1 MGGGESGDRQELA
14 GRVERVGIGRRWEG
28 ERVGIE
34 RRSSE
39 VAGGEIWDRQEW
51 GTRGGVWWEGERVGR
66 DRWRGGVGWGEIRD
80 RQEEWGGRGRD

>member
-1 MGGGESGDRQELA
+1 MGIERRWEGGESGDRQKELA

-34 RRSSE
+34 RRRSE

-51 GTRGGVWWEGERVGR
+51 GTRGGVWWEGGESWDRQVEGRGGMGR
-66 DRWRGGVGWGEIRD
+66 D
-80 RQEEWGGRGRD
+80 